1 MYKIGDYVIYL
12 KDVCKVFDIKEKYMN
27 DTDYYILVPINDESL
42 KLSVPVTN
50 ETLKNL
56 PSLNEVNAMLDNIC
70 NISVLTE
77 DNKQLEDEYKKLIS
91 NGSYEDLIKVM
102 KTAYLRNKKRLDNK
116 RSISSKDK
124 NYMEM
129 AEKHLI
135 PELAIVLDM
144 SIDETEKYVIN
155 KLCEGIDNA

>member
-12 KDVCKVFDIKEKYMN
+12 KDVCKIFDIKEKYMN
-27 DTDYYILVPINDESL
+27 DTDYYILVPMNDESL

-77 DNKQLEDEYKKLIS
+77 ENKQLEDEYKKLIS
-91 NGSYEDLIKVM
+91 NGSYEDLIKVI

-135 PELAIVLDM
+135 PELSIVLDM
-144 SIDETEKYVIN
+144 SIDETEQYVIN

>member
-12 KDVCKVFDIKEKYMN
+12 KDVCKIFDIKEKYMN

-77 DNKQLEDEYKKLIS
+77 ENKQLEDEYKKLIS

-144 SIDETEKYVIN
+144 SIDETEQYVIN

>member
-12 KDVCKVFDIKEKYMN
+12 KDVCKIFDIKEKYMN
-27 DTDYYILVPINDESL
+27 DTDYYILVPMNDESL

-50 ETLKNL
+50 ETLRNL

-77 DNKQLEDEYKKLIS
+77 ENKQLEDEYKKLIS
-91 NGSYEDLIKVM
+91 SGSYEDLIKVM

-144 SIDETEKYVIN
+144 SIDETEQYVIN

>member
-12 KDVCKVFDIKEKYMN
+12 KDVCKIFDIKEKYMN
-27 DTDYYILVPINDESL
+27 DTDYYILVPMNDESL

-50 ETLKNL
+50 ETLRNL

-77 DNKQLEDEYKKLIS
+77 ENKQLEDEYKKLIS

-144 SIDETEKYVIN
+144 SIDETEQYVIN

>member
-12 KDVCKVFDIKEKYMN
+12 KDVCKIFDIKEKYMN

-77 DNKQLEDEYKKLIS
+77 ENKQLEDEYKKLIS
-91 NGSYEDLIKVM
+91 SGSYEDLIKVM

-144 SIDETEKYVIN
+144 SIDETEQYVIN

>member
-1 MYKIGDYVIYL
+1 
-12 KDVCKVFDIKEKYMN
+12 
-27 DTDYYILVPINDESL
+27 
-42 KLSVPVTN
+42 
-50 ETLKNL
+50 
-56 PSLNEVNAMLDNIC
+56 MLCLI
-70 NISVLTE
+70 IFLTE
-77 DNKQLEDEYKKLIS
+77 ENKQLEDEYKKLIS

-144 SIDETEKYVIN
+144 SIDETEQYIIN
-155 KLCEGIDNA
+155 KLCEGIENA

>member
-12 KDVCKVFDIKEKYMN
+12 KDVCKIFDIKEKYMN

-77 DNKQLEDEYKKLIS
+77 ENKQLEDEYKKLIS

>member
-50 ETLKNL
+50 ETLRNL
-56 PSLNEVNAMLDNIC
+56 PSLNEVNDMLDNIR

-124 NYMEM
+124 NYMEI

>member
-12 KDVCKVFDIKEKYMN
+12 KDVCKIFDIKEKYMN
-27 DTDYYILVPINDESL
+27 DTDYYILVPMNDESL

-50 ETLKNL
+50 ETLRSL
-56 PSLNEVNAMLDNIC
+56 PSLNEVNDMLNNIC

-77 DNKQLEDEYKKLIS
+77 ENKQLEDEYKKLIS
-91 NGSYEDLIKVM
+91 SGSYEDLIKVM

-144 SIDETEKYVIN
+144 SIDETEQYIIN
-155 KLCEGIDNA
+155 KLCEGIENA

>member
-50 ETLKNL
+50 ETLRNL
-56 PSLNEVNAMLDNIC
+56 PSLNEVNAMLDNIR

>member
-12 KDVCKVFDIKEKYMN
+12 KDVCKIFDIKEKYMN

-77 DNKQLEDEYKKLIS
+77 ENKQLEDEYKKLIS
-91 NGSYEDLIKVM
+91 SGSYEDLIKVI

-144 SIDETEKYVIN
+144 SIDETEQYVIN

>member
-12 KDVCKVFDIKEKYMN
+12 KDVCKIFDIKEKYMN
-27 DTDYYILVPINDESL
+27 DTDYYILVPMNDESL

-77 DNKQLEDEYKKLIS
+77 ENKQLEDEYKKLIS

-144 SIDETEKYVIN
+144 SIDETEQYVIN

>member
-12 KDVCKVFDIKEKYMN
+12 KDVCKIFDIKEKYMN
-27 DTDYYILVPINDESL
+27 DTDYYILVPMNDESL

-77 DNKQLEDEYKKLIS
+77 ENKQLEDEYKKLIS
-91 NGSYEDLIKVM
+91 NGSYEDLIKVI

-129 AEKHLI
+129 AEKYLLG
-135 PELAIVLDM
+135 EFSIVLDM
-144 SIDETEKYVIN
+144 SYDEAEEYVIS
-155 KLCEGIDNA
+155 KVQEGLEHA